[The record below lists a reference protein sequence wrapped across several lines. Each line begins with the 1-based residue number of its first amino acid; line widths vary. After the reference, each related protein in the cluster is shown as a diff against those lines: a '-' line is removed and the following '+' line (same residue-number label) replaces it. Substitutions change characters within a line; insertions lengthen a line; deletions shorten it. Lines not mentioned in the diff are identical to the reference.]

1 MAVPA
6 DPTPPT
12 GGGRSPTHTS
22 SIPKSADTRR
32 ELLGYLLMVCAALAY
47 TVHNVLIRLAETSY
61 PDVSAASSVLIRSAV
76 QTVLSTLWLTCVR
89 PRITLI
95 GVTAR
100 HVALLFLRGL
110 LGGIALL
117 LLYISM
123 DHLPV
128 GDATAIFFCTPVFTL
143 ALSHAALREPVT
155 MSDVIAA
162 VLSVCGVILITR
174 SSSAHPDAAE
184 KPGVPS
190 SSTVVGV
197 IAAVGAAALTAAAY
211 TVVRALGNAVHFM
224 AYVLSMGACAGFVA
238 TVFLSQ
244 QSNSHS
250 QTDRSTLLGWTQ
262 HFSSSSSVNHQ
273 HLTPLVVA
281 ALAGFVAQACTNR
294 GLQLC
299 RAGRATLVRNMEVP
313 LTYAVGSLTLSERPS
328 SVSITGATLVVSA
341 AVLVGVR
348 RLMSQ

>member
-1 MAVPA
+1 
-6 DPTPPT
+6 
-12 GGGRSPTHTS
+12 
-22 SIPKSADTRR
+22 
-32 ELLGYLLMVCAALAY
+32 MVGAALAY

-89 PRITLI
+89 PRVTLI
-95 GVTAR
+95 GVTTR

-143 ALSHAALREPVT
+143 AFSRAALREPVT
-155 MSDVIAA
+155 LSDGIAA
-162 VLSVCGVILITR
+162 ALSVCGVVLITR
-174 SSSAHPDAAE
+174 SSSAHPDAAV
-184 KPGVPS
+184 KTGVSS
-190 SSTVVGV
+190 SSTVIGV
-197 IAAVGAAALTAAAY
+197 VSAVGAAALTAAAY
-211 TVVRALGNAVHFM
+211 TVVRALGNSIHFM

-244 QSNSHS
+244 QSNSYS
-250 QTDRSTLLGWTQ
+250 QTDRSTLLDLTQ
-262 HFSSSSSVNHQ
+262 HFSSSSTVNEH

-299 RAGRATLVRNMEVP
+299 RAGRGTLVRNMEVP
-313 LTYAVGSLTLSERPS
+313 LTYAVGSITLSERPS
-328 SVSITGATLVVSA
+328 SVSITGATLVVSS

-348 RLMSQ
+348 RLMRQ